1 MGGFHPHSMDY
12 FLAGNTAIF
21 SFHTHYGIHMEC
33 PWNGAFHMHSME
45 FPMNLYDGILWK
57 ETIQCVV
64 KNGVAVKNQTANFM
78 ICHVCK
84 PENILTAAPCNHYK
98 TID

>member
-1 MGGFHPHSMDY
+1 MEWVDSIPIPWTIFWLAIQPVFHSIPTMD
-12 FLAGNTAIF
+12 
-21 SFHTHYGIHMEC
+21 
-33 PWNGAFHMHSME
+33 SME

-84 PENILTAAPCNHYK
+84 PENILTAAPYNHYK